1 MNRLSRRT
9 FLAAS
14 AAVTAAPALGAPT
27 HPLSQS
33 QSIDFDVVII
43 GAGAAGIAA
52 ARRVSAAGRSF
63 RLIEAANRVGGR
75 CTTDTSTF
83 GVPYDRGA
91 HWIHMPELNP
101 LTKLVP
107 KLEFDVYAAPA
118 AQRLRVGRRNARDS
132 ELEEYLGA
140 LVRSNRAIADAA
152 RGKTDINCDDAL
164 PKDLRDWRP
173 TVEFVLGPYGCA
185 KDLREISAYDFAKSA
200 ERDVDAFC
208 RQGFGALLA
217 KLAAAVPAALA
228 TPVTRIDTSDRLFVE
243 TEKGRLGARAVII
256 TASTNVLL
264 SGDIKF
270 TPELPKRQIDALNQ
284 LKLGSYDHIALELI
298 GNPLGLQRDDLV
310 FEKSE
315 SARTAALLANISGTS
330 LATVE
335 VAGKFGRDLSAQ
347 GEQAMIA
354 FALDWLTDLYG
365 TDVKKT
371 VKRTHAT
378 RWNAEPF
385 ARGAFTAANP
395 GGQGARKTLME
406 PVRDRIWFAGEAMHE
421 TLWGTVG
428 GAWES
433 GVRAAEGALR
443 KMGALK
449 EPEEPRAKQ
458 APNPS
463 SKQPSKP
470 LPKR

>member
-1 MNRLSRRT
+1 MKRLSRRT

-14 AAVTAAPALGAPT
+14 AAMTAAPALGAP
-27 HPLSQS
+27 S
-33 QSIDFDVVII
+33 QSIDFDVVIV
-43 GAGAAGIAA
+43 GAGSAGIAA
-52 ARRVSAAGRSF
+52 ARRISAAGRSF
-63 RLIEAANRVGGR
+63 RMIEAANRIGGR
-75 CTTDTSTF
+75 CITDTATF

-101 LTKLVP
+101 LAKLAP
-107 KLEFDVYAAPA
+107 KPEFDVYAAPNS
-118 AQRLRVGRRNARDS
+118 QRLRVGRRNAREG
-132 ELEEYLGA
+132 ELEEYLGV

-152 RGKTDINCDDAL
+152 RGKTDINCADAL

-173 TVEFVLGPYGCA
+173 TVEFVLGPYGCG
-185 KDLREISAYDFAKSA
+185 KDLREISAYDFARSA

-208 RQGFGALLA
+208 RQGFGALLG
-217 KLAAAVPAALA
+217 KLGAAVPATLA
-228 TPVTRIDTSDRLFVE
+228 TPVTRIDTTDRLVVE
-243 TEKGRLGARAVII
+243 TEKGRLVARAVIL
-256 TASTNVLL
+256 TASTNALL

-270 TPELPKRQIDALNQ
+270 TPELPKRQLDALNQ

-310 FEKSE
+310 FEKAE
-315 SARTAALLANISGTS
+315 STRTAALLANISGTS

-347 GEQAMIA
+347 GEQAMVA
-354 FALDWLTDLYG
+354 FALDWLADLYG
-365 TDVKKT
+365 ADVKKA

-385 ARGAFTAANP
+385 ARGAFSAASP
-395 GGQGARKTLME
+395 GGQAARKTLME

-433 GVRAAEGALR
+433 GVRAAEGVLR

-449 EPEEPRAKQ
+449 EPEDPRAKQ
-458 APNPS
+458 SPNQSP
-463 SKQPSKP
+463 KQPSKP
-470 LPKR
+470 PRKRL

>member
-1 MNRLSRRT
+1 MKRLSRRT

-14 AAVTAAPALGAPT
+14 AAVTASPALGAPS
-27 HPLSQS
+27 P
-33 QSIDFDVVII
+33 SIDVDVII
-43 GAGAAGIAA
+43 VGAGSAGIAA
-52 ARRVSAAGRSF
+52 ARRIAAAGRSF
-63 RLIEAANRVGGR
+63 RMFEASNRLGGR
-75 CTTDTSTF
+75 CITDTGIF

-91 HWIHMPELNP
+91 HWIRMPDLNP
-101 LTKLVP
+101 VAKLAP
-107 KLEFDVYAAPA
+107 KSGLDVYAAPA
-118 AQRLRVGRRNARDS
+118 AQRLRVGRRNAREG
-132 ELEEYLGA
+132 ELEEYLGV
-140 LVRSNRAIADAA
+140 LVRSNRAISDAA
-152 RGKTDINCDDAL
+152 RGKADINCADAL

-185 KDLREISAYDFAKSA
+185 KDLREVSAYDFAKSL

-208 RQGFGALLA
+208 RQGYGALVA
-217 KLAAAVPAALA
+217 KLGAAVPVTLA
-228 TPVTRIDTSDRLFVE
+228 TPVTRIDTADRLVVE
-243 TEKGRLGARAVII
+243 TEKGRISARAVII
-256 TASTNVLL
+256 TASTNALL
-264 SGDIKF
+264 SGNIKF
-270 TPELPKRQIDALNQ
+270 TPELPKRQLDALSQ

-298 GNPLGLQRDDLV
+298 GNPLGLQRDELV

-347 GEQAMIA
+347 GEQAMVA
-354 FALDWLTDLYG
+354 FALEWLTGLYG
-365 TDVKKT
+365 ADVKKA

-385 ARGAFTAANP
+385 ARGAFSAASP

-433 GVRAAEGALR
+433 GVRAAEAILR
-443 KMGALK
+443 KMGVLK

-458 APNPS
+458 SPKQSP
-463 SKQPSKP
+463 KQPLKP
-470 LPKR
+470 QPRRRG